1 MISQFLS
8 QISAFLCMYAMW
20 HCGFSHGCSLW
31 FSVAPIGALLLS
43 LLHLFFSGHHR
54 FHTLPLKLLAR
65 RSKFMQHFP
74 CFTCDKMITK
84 AWSHAISLVMQEKH
98 RCSGTWLGIYW
109 QILSTGNM
117 SPQSTLW
124 RLSKPARLELKI
136 YSSPEWIFD
145 CLPVQVDS
153 PYKSSSNFLWSI
165 TQQWNIMKY
174 RHVHEYNIFINF
186 TWKYPT

>member
-1 MISQFLS
+1 MAIRKKTSRSSHDIPIFIPDRIFVKYVCYVTLWLFPWLLAL
-8 QISAFLCMYAMW
+8 ILCCPYW
-20 HCGFSHGCSLW
+20 
-31 FSVAPIGALLLS
+31 ALLLS

-124 RLSKPARLELKI
+124 RLSKPAKLELKI

-153 PYKSSSNFLWSI
+153 PYKSSSNFL
-165 TQQWNIMKY
+165 
-174 RHVHEYNIFINF
+174 
-186 TWKYPT
+186 